1 MVATM
6 ALIFSLQN
14 MDEARS
20 TTILHLETLSG
31 VAKGLTRT
39 VDGMTV
45 LEDETDPAYQVEA
58 EKVKHAREDPR
69 AVVLRNNIFSAIRG
83 VTELWSADA
92 AIGQVFH
99 PSLFFLYT

>member
-1 MVATM
+1 
-6 ALIFSLQN
+6 
-14 MDEARS
+14 
-20 TTILHLETLSG
+20 
-31 VAKGLTRT
+31 
-39 VDGMTV
+39 MTV

-58 EKVKHAREDPR
+58 EKVKHARDDPR

-99 PSLFFLYT
+99 P